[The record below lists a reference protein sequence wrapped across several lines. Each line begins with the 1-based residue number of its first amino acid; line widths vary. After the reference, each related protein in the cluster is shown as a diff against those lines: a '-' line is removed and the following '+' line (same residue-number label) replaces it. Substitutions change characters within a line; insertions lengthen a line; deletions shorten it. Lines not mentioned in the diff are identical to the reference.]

1 MPTPALTAVGLFLF
15 AMAAIFAAPYA
26 IWRLGRTDYWAP
38 LAAVQIVTGIL
49 LEPGL
54 FGAAG
59 AGAAGADSAGAA
71 CGWGS
76 SLRPNRNRA
85 MSRWSPT
92 MRQPAAGRDRPPR
105 PSRIAPRMPATKVG
119 ESWLP

>member
-1 MPTPALTAVGLFLF
+1 MPTPALTAVELFLI

-54 FGAAG
+54 FGAAFPKLF
-59 AGAAGADSAGAA
+59 AADFKPAVVQ
-71 CGWGS
+71 
-76 SLRPNRNRA
+76 SLNGLA
-85 MSRWSPT
+85 W
-92 MRQPAAGRDRPPR
+92 
-105 PSRIAPRMPATKVG
+105 
-119 ESWLP
+119 